1 MTDPQSILWYL
12 PLLLYAETHY
22 RFRFFFSYLK
32 KNEPE
37 VLADAPH
44 RIEPDTP
51 LPLLVLAK
59 DAHRYPCTLQNVQ
72 VEIRQ
77 GSRIEI
83 RENVLETSQALD
95 QPLWWQIIPLD
106 VVEWIGWIELTV
118 LLTIER
124 QGKVGTYSS
133 DNHRTSS
140 GRPLRVFVSEN
151 PLPRFANLYLGDAHT
166 HSSYTDDQVEF
177 GSPMKPALE
186 LCRSM
191 GLSFFCATD
200 HSYDL
205 DDHAHTYLANH
216 PELPKWKAF
225 QKEVDGLNQGTE
237 GFAVVRG
244 EEVSCRNGSGKNVHL
259 LLYGTRQFFPGSG
272 DGAER
277 WLRTRSEYSIP
288 EVIQQKGAN
297 VAAYAAH
304 AREYVP
310 YLQRLLL
317 GRGTWLDQDLQTDG
331 LEGVQFSN
339 GKMDEGFRNGKEA
352 WVRALLRGKKLFA
365 VAGNDA
371 HGNFNRFRQIG
382 VPFLLM
388 KEANEQLFGKMRTG
402 VFLQRALTEA
412 SVVEALRDG
421 NAIVSDGPVVD
432 AKLVTS
438 DGTITSF
445 GGTARGSEAQLRFT
459 ALSSQDYGQII
470 ALRVLLGEIQSSGEK
485 TVVSFNDRMGFE
497 VEKEVSIRPRGPCYV
512 RIEVETSREN
522 LLDQHPHWCYTNPIL
537 IYP

>member
-1 MTDPQSILWYL
+1 LSDPQSILWYL

-37 VLADAPH
+37 ILADAPH
-44 RIEPDTP
+44 RLEPGTP
-51 LPLLVLAK
+51 LPLLILAK
-59 DAHRYPCTLQNVQ
+59 DAHRYPCALQNVRI
-72 VEIRQ
+72 EIRQ
-77 GSRIEI
+77 GSKREI
-83 RENVLETSQALD
+83 RNNALEGPQPLA
-95 QPLWWQIIPLD
+95 QPLWWRIVPLD
-106 VVEWIGWIELTV
+106 VTSWSGWIELTV

-124 QGKVGTYSS
+124 QGKAKTYSS

-177 GSPMKPALE
+177 GSPMKAALG

-191 GLSFFCATD
+191 GLSFFCVTD

-205 DDHAHTYLANH
+205 DDHAHSYLVNH

-225 QKEVDGLNQGTE
+225 QEEVNELNEGHD

-244 EEVSCRNGSGKNVHL
+244 EEASCRNGVGKNVHL
-259 LLYGTRQFFPGSG
+259 LLYGTRQFFAGSG

-277 WLRTRSEYSIP
+277 WLRTRSEHSIA
-288 EVIQQKGAN
+288 EIIQQKGMN

-304 AREYVP
+304 AHEHVP

-317 GRGTWLDQDLQTDG
+317 GRDTWSDQDLQTEG
-331 LEGVQFSN
+331 LQGIQFLN
-339 GKMDEGFRNGKEA
+339 GKIDDGFRSGKEA
-352 WVRALLRGKKLFA
+352 WVRALLRGKRLFA

-382 VPFLLM
+382 IPFLGM
-388 KEANEQLFGKMRTG
+388 RETDEQIFGKMRSG
-402 VFLQRALTEA
+402 VFLQGPLTEA

-421 NAIVSDGPVVD
+421 NAIVSDGPVVH
-432 AKLVTS
+432 ARLVTS
-438 DGTITSF
+438 DGTITPL
-445 GGTARGSEAQLRFT
+445 GGTARSSEAQLRFT
-459 ALSSQDYGQII
+459 ALSSQDYGEITS
-470 ALRVLLGEIQSSGEK
+470 LRVLLGEIRSSEEK

-497 VEKEVSIRPRGPCYV
+497 VQKQVSIRPRGACYV
-512 RIEVETSREN
+512 RIEAETSRQN
-522 LLDQHPHWCYTNPIL
+522 LLDQQAHWCFTNPIWVS
-537 IYP
+537 P